1 MHRVLLTTAAVTAV
15 SLLIVA
21 AAFAA
26 KPTREVVSLDD
37 PAIEADLS
45 AFLTAQCGTEI
56 AVDLSGHVIILVF
69 TDRNGDFVRELDV
82 FEIQGTFT
90 NAETGETTTIVD
102 AGPDIVTVKDDT
114 LFVAITGRSVSGS
127 GVIGRV
133 VVNLETGEAV
143 FVAGKKLGDFG
154 ANLCAEL
161 GS

>member
-1 MHRVLLTTAAVTAV
+1 MHRVLCTAAAVMAV
-15 SLLIVA
+15 SLLVAA

-26 KPTREVVSLDD
+26 QPTREVVSLDD
-37 PAIEADLS
+37 PATEADLS

-69 TDRNGDFVRELDV
+69 TDKNGDFVRELDV

-90 NAETGETTTIVD
+90 NPETGETTTIVD
-102 AGPDIVTVKDDT
+102 AGPDIVTLKDDS
-114 LFVAITGRSVSGS
+114 LFVAITGRSLTGS

-133 VVNLETGEAV
+133 VVNLETGEMV
-143 FVAGKKLGDFG
+143 FVAGKRVGDFV